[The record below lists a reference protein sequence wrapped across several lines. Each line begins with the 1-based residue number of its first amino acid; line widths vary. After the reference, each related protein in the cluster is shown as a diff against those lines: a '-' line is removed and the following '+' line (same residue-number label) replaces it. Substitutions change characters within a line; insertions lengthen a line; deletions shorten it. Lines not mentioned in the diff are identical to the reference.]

1 MRSVR
6 LLIVATA
13 IAATAGIA
21 CSGDSLTDINA
32 PLGLE
37 LDLAPAVDTIIVTD
51 SIRSTDRVAL
61 QLSATSFGMP
71 VQTPA
76 GVEWTSA
83 NRGIAV
89 VDSTGVVRPTGFG
102 STTVTARV
110 NLARATSTIVVILHT
125 TPKPI
130 P

>member
-6 LLIVATA
+6 LLIIATTVAVS
-13 IAATAGIA
+13 AGIA
-21 CSGDSLTDINA
+21 CSGDSLTDVNA

-37 LDLAPAVDTIIVTD
+37 LTLLPPVDTIIVTD
-51 SIRSTDRVAL
+51 SIRSTDRSAL
-61 QLSATSFGMP
+61 QLSATSFGLP

-76 GVEWTSA
+76 GVEWTSQ
-83 NRGIAV
+83 NPNIAV
-89 VDSTGVVRPTGFG
+89 VDTTGVVRPTGFG
-102 STTVTARV
+102 TTTVTARV
-110 NLARATSTIVVILHT
+110 NLARATSTIVVLLHT

>member
-1 MRSVR
+1 MRSAP
-6 LLIVATA
+6 LLVLA
-13 IAATAGIA
+13 IALAASAGVA
-21 CSGDSLTDINA
+21 CSDDSLTNVRA

-37 LDLAPAVDTIIVTD
+37 LTLVPAVDTIIVTD

-61 QLSATSFGMP
+61 QLLATSFGLP

-76 GVEWTSA
+76 GVEWTSDNPSVA
-83 NRGIAV
+83 M
-89 VDSTGVVRPTGFG
+89 VDTTGVVRPTGFG
-102 STTVTARV
+102 TTTVTARI
-110 NLARATSTIVVILHT
+110 NFTRAKSTIVVILRT

>member
-6 LLIVATA
+6 LLIVATT
-13 IAATAGIA
+13 IAASAGIA
-21 CSGDSLTDINA
+21 CSGDSLTDVNA

-37 LDLAPAVDTIIVTD
+37 LTLAPAVDTIIVTD
-51 SIRSTDRVAL
+51 SIQSTDRVAL
-61 QLSATSFGMP
+61 HLSATSFGMP

-76 GVEWTSA
+76 GVEWTSQSPS
-83 NRGIAV
+83 IAV

>member
-6 LLIVATA
+6 LLIVATT
-13 IAATAGIA
+13 IAASAGIA
-21 CSGDSLTDINA
+21 CSGDSLTDVNA

-37 LDLAPAVDTIIVTD
+37 LTLAPAVDTIIVTD

-76 GVEWTSA
+76 GVEWTSQSPS
-83 NRGIAV
+83 IAV